1 MTLLASFT
9 KQPREKGMVQI
20 GYANLIA
27 GRVVDSMSLALEVPT
42 GMTSAGYVISGSN
55 MQFHYAGGSD
65 MTGYRFTAVM
75 TLIIGGFPIVAED
88 EIDIV
93 VLAI

>member
-1 MTLLASFT
+1 MTLLASFI

-20 GYANLIA
+20 SYAEVIA
-27 GRVVDSMSLALEVPT
+27 GRTVDSMTLMLEIPA
-42 GMTSAGYVISGSN
+42 GMTSEGYVISGSN
-55 MQFHYAGGSD
+55 MQFHYAGGTD
-65 MTGYRFTAVM
+65 MSGYRFTAVM
-75 TLIIGGFPIVAED
+75 TIIIGGFHIVAED